1 MIKYRKQS
9 KCLQVLIFDSLGGWW
24 HFYVLLVWKQML
36 RTLTKSEW
44 WQKFN
49 RKLGKIYWIIACWTS
64 LKNVPLH
71 KNYSITQYP
80 ISACYVVKHVRII
93 TFIYLTLIEFIL
105 KSAASVNLEIIWMII
120 LDHGWWQRIPPS
132 KKVSKKKIKNDFDIR
147 RTNMEIEFTK
157 TCTSHLKVKDG
168 LKYMSNF

>member
-9 KCLQVLIFDSLGGWW
+9 KCLHVLIFETLGCWW
-24 HFYVLLVWKQML
+24 HFYVLLVWKQMM

-49 RKLGKIYWIIACWTS
+49 RKLGKIYWIIICWTS

-80 ISACYVVKHVRII
+80 ISTCYVVKHVRII
-93 TFIYLTLIEFIL
+93 TFIYLTYNWIRFEVCGVCKLGNDLNYNTWTWVVTKNPSFKEIFIEE
-105 KSAASVNLEIIWMII
+105 N
-120 LDHGWWQRIPPS
+120 
-132 KKVSKKKIKNDFDIR
+132 
-147 RTNMEIEFTK
+147 
-157 TCTSHLKVKDG
+157 
-168 LKYMSNF
+168 